1 MMTMAMDTHIA
12 GGPVLKPRVLFVD
25 DEPRVLT
32 TMRVLFRSGY
42 QVYFADSGQAALDLL
57 KSQPVDVIVSDQR
70 MPGMTGIELLRAARD
85 LNPNAMR
92 ILLTG
97 YSDLNAIIGSI
108 NEGEIFRFVN
118 KPWSNE
124 DLTATVARAVSR
136 RPHQR
141 RRSGEGPTRLR
152 SRRRSRRTAAGH
164 PGDGRRSS
172 ACRTQ
177 VQAILGSGYRVL
189 GATSMDEA
197 VALLESDNVGV
208 VISDTRVENHP
219 VVSLI
224 GTLKQHRPELVSV
237 ILTERADAGAAID
250 LINQGQIYRLITKPI
265 HENACKITV
274 SSALRQHHRLTQTPE
289 LHQRYE
295 VERTPEP
302 PPTASTTGK
311 LLDRI
316 RSLRSGLSAAPRKT
330 SSHHSDAAK
339 WNPHG

>member
-1 MMTMAMDTHIA
+1 MDTQPPA
-12 GGPVLKPRVLFVD
+12 GPALKPRVLFVD

-42 QVYFADSGQAALDLL
+42 QMYFADSGQAALDLL
-57 KSQPVDVIVSDQR
+57 KTQPVDVIVSDQR
-70 MPGMTGIELLRAARD
+70 MPGMTGIEMLRAARE
-85 LNPNAMR
+85 LNASAMR

-97 YSDLNAIIGSI
+97 YADLNAIIGSI

-124 DLTATVARAVSR
+124 DLTSTVARAAAAARLSAAVAAKGEPAAAPALSETPPAILVMDDDPNV
-136 RPHQR
+136 PH
-141 RRSGEGPTRLR
+141 
-152 SRRRSRRTAAGH
+152 
-164 PGDGRRSS
+164 
-172 ACRTQ
+172 Q

-189 GATSMDEA
+189 GATSMDQA
-197 VALLESDNVGV
+197 VALLESDNIGV
-208 VISDTRVENHP
+208 VMSDTRVQNHP
-219 VVSLI
+219 VVNLI

-265 HENACKITV
+265 HESACKITV

-295 VERTPEP
+295 VERTLEP
-302 PPTASTTGK
+302 PPTASATGK

-316 RSLRSGLSAAPRKT
+316 RSLRSWVTGRA
-330 SSHHSDAAK
+330 
-339 WNPHG
+339 